1 MFGPDIPSLKFA
13 SLKYKKKQKKKNCFF
28 NLIRQLPNKLYIYYI
43 MTIKVKG

>member
-13 SLKYKKKQKKKNCFF
+13 SLKYQKKKKKKCFF
-28 NLIRQLPNKLYIYYI
+28 NLIRQLPNKVYIYYI

>member
-13 SLKYKKKQKKKNCFF
+13 SLKYQKKKNCFF
-28 NLIRQLPNKLYIYYI
+28 NLIRQLPNKVYIYYI